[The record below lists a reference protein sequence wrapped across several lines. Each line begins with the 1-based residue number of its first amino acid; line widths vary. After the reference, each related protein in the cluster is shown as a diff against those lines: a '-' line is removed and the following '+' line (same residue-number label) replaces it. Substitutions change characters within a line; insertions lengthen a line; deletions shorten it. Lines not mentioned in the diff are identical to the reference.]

1 MHINRIPQM
10 APLRVLAAIRQTEVK
25 GLSFNEGK
33 LLSSLKSQRHQ
44 GCILPNNFHIRVL
57 HETLVHSFNLTFVL
71 SQNLSKLYLAS
82 DFLNQLSLSLNYLQF
97 LPEAIQVSICLL

>member
-1 MHINRIPQM
+1 MHINHIPQM

-25 GLSFNEGK
+25 GVNEGK
-33 LLSSLKSQRHQ
+33 MLSSLKSQRHQ